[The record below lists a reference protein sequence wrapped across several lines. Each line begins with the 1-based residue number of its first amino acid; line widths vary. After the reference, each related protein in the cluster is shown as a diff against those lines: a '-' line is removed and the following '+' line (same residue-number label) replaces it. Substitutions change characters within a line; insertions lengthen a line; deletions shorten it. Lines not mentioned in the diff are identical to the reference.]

1 MLPNNGVGDYDRIL
15 NGSPSPVSS
24 PFNRL
29 SSLGGTGFGVWGGP
43 QPEVFKQL
51 LT

>member
-1 MLPNNGVGDYDRIL
+1 MIPNNGVGDFDRIL
-15 NGSPSPVSS
+15 HGSPSPVSS

-43 QPEVFKQL
+43 HPEVLKL
-51 LT
+51 LLI